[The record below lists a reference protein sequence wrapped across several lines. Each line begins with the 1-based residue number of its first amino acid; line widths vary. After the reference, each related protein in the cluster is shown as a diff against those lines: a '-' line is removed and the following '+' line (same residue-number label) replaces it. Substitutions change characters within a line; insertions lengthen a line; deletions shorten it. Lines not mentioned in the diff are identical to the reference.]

1 MGTEQDRSQFRVV
14 IPEGPG
20 EGAGQA
26 EFSGLAVDDLYNDVN
41 SQSAHFEDR
50 SPSGALLM
58 RAAERWLEDQASEWW
73 LEDYRVLRQQGWK
86 WKDAFCITWLSLR
99 KGDRGTLP
107 TVESLADW
115 LGISRRWFYNRR
127 AKFDGQ
133 PGPGQNLWDV
143 TAEHL
148 QLRRLRGSRLAEV
161 DQVTFEQAASAEKST
176 ARDRELY
183 YKRAGVWT
191 DEKRVQVVG
200 DGGGPVDFTDVSDEE
215 LEAIRAA
222 LQSDAVGGGETG

>member
-1 MGTEQDRSQFRVV
+1 MAEDEIGRRVRIV
-14 IPEGPG
+14 SPEGPG
-20 EGAGQA
+20 DDEGQA
-26 EFSGLAVDDLYNDVN
+26 GFPGLIDRGLYNDVN
-41 SQSAHFEDR
+41 SQCAHLEAR
-50 SPSGALLM
+50 SPSGVLLV
-58 RAAERWLEDQASEWW
+58 RGAESWLEAQESEWW
-73 LEDYRVLRQQGWK
+73 LEDYRLLRQQGWK

-161 DQVTFEQAASAEKST
+161 DQVTFEQAASGEKST

-191 DEKRVQVVG
+191 DEKRVQITG

-222 LQSDAVGGGETG
+222 LQNDAAGGREAG